1 MPHSLCI
8 SWTSPSFPW
17 STSAE
22 IAKNKTTL
30 SYPELEKYI
39 IEYKRTSS
47 ENYLFHSS
55 NNSGYRIKFTTYSPL
70 VDIPPTS
77 RPRACSSAWKCAMM
91 QLSYSLKYGI
101 SVSCWVK
108 YAFWCHSTTIVLHFE
123 VEGDMIAHGQF
134 LIYLFYFWVS
144 LGQRQTRGYKE
155 RFHQL

>member
-70 VDIPPTS
+70 ADIPPTS
-77 RPRACSSAWKCAMM
+77 RPRACSSAWKCAKNATFMFFEIWN
-91 QLSYSLKYGI
+91 QHYSFMLDEICI
-101 SVSCWVK
+101 SVSFHDHCSPLWSRRGHILST
-108 YAFWCHSTTIVLHFE
+108 FW
-123 VEGDMIAHGQF
+123 F
-134 LIYLFYFWVS
+134 LS
-144 LGQRQTRGYKE
+144 DRDKQGGYKE
-155 RFHQL
+155 RLQGEVPAIAI